1 MIYDLTRSF
10 PQTTKVAKMVNFC
23 VSYPFKF
30 ESEWIFPEL
39 CGVISLMDG
48 IIGHLGMSL

>member
-1 MIYDLTRSF
+1 
-10 PQTTKVAKMVNFC
+10 MVNFY
-23 VSYPFKF
+23 VSYLFEF
-30 ESEWIFPEL
+30 ESERIFPEL